1 MKNNNI
7 FIQISSYR
15 DSQLI
20 PTIKDCI
27 ANAKRPENLRF
38 CIGWQ
43 HSPEDTWDNLD
54 EFKNDPR
61 FIILDIPHLQTK
73 GVCWMRS
80 EIQKRWNGEAYT
92 LHLDSHHR
100 FAKDWDETLIKMIK
114 DLQKA
119 GHKKPLLTAY
129 IPSFNPNN
137 DPAERAQEPWWMT
150 FDRFTPEGAVFFIP
164 SVIPNWK
171 KRKLPYPGRFFSA
184 HFVFTLGKFCVEV
197 PHDPNYLFHGEEI
210 SIAAR
215 AYTWGYDLFAP
226 HKVVVWHEYT
236 RSYRPR
242 KSWDDIPVWGQW
254 NNMSLARNRKLFG
267 MDGEVRDNDSFGI
280 YGFGKERTLE
290 EYEAYAGI
298 NFATR
303 GVQQYTLDHK
313 EAPNP
318 KIKNKKKYEESFLRI
333 FKHCIDIPF
342 SAVPHDDYDVW
353 AVAFEDANGNEIVR
367 LDAATDEIRAMKS
380 DSAGYCKLWRIFNTS
395 AQPKK
400 WIVWPHSVS
409 QGWGERLEGHL

>member
-1 MKNNNI
+1 
-7 FIQISSYR
+7 
-15 DSQLI
+15 
-20 PTIKDCI
+20 
-27 ANAKRPENLRF
+27 
-38 CIGWQ
+38 
-43 HSPEDTWDNLD
+43 
-54 EFKNDPR
+54 
-61 FIILDIPHLQTK
+61 
-73 GVCWMRS
+73 
-80 EIQKRWNGEAYT
+80 
-92 LHLDSHHR
+92 
-100 FAKDWDETLIKMIK
+100 
-114 DLQKA
+114 
-119 GHKKPLLTAY
+119 
-129 IPSFNPNN
+129 
-137 DPAERAQEPWWMT
+137 
-150 FDRFTPEGAVFFIP
+150 
-164 SVIPNWK
+164 
-171 KRKLPYPGRFFSA
+171 
-184 HFVFTLGKFCVEV
+184 
-197 PHDPNYLFHGEEI
+197 
-210 SIAAR
+210 
-215 AYTWGYDLFAP
+215 
-226 HKVVVWHEYT
+226 
-236 RSYRPR
+236 
-242 KSWDDIPVWGQW
+242 
-254 NNMSLARNRKLFG
+254 MSLARNRKLFG